1 MTKLK
6 TVWFIVTLWLI
17 LCVFS
22 ACMVPTSKPTD
33 PLTPTEQLLF
43 SQAIQ
48 RGLKDVDVEIPK
60 GTPITL
66 EASGL
71 RVDQSLHGDV
81 IHQHMKNVVAGWLGQ
96 QGLLIREEEKD
107 ATYRVHLILESL
119 GTTQRI
125 KMFGLQAAS
134 PALLPIAIPELALY
148 KRLRNQ
154 GYVRLYFD
162 IFEMDTG
169 RLIRSTEPR
178 IGSVT
183 ETAYTVFF
191 FIRWRDTDMDLPPPI
206 FE

>member
-119 GTTQRI
+119 GTTQRTR
-125 KMFGLQAAS
+125 MFGLQAAS